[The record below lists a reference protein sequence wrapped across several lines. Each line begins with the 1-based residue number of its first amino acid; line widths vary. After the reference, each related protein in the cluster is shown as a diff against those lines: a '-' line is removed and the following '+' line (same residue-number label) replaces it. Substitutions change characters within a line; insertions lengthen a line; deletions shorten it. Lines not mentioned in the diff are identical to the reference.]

1 MVTLEQAKE
10 YLESQGITIP
20 DFVLQALVDQANS
33 IQECLDAHYPA
44 STALLIQ
51 LYLLALMGLGQGDK
65 YISSQTAPS
74 GASRS
79 FRYRDARRHRQRA
92 DYHQHRRWQLCGRA
106 YGYRYLTDIP
116 KGGVLPLIMTVYWKA
131 YDRFNRY
138 WRTLYQRQPRRRE
151 RLPAAAFIR
160 GHDQD
165 RHSGRDCAGVRHHP
179 RQ

>member
-44 STALLIQ
+44 STSLLIQ

-65 YISSQTAPS
+65 YISSQTGPN

-79 FRYRDARRHRQRA
+79 FRYLSFA
-92 DYHQHRRWQLCGRA
+92 DR
-106 YGYRYLTDIP
+106 
-116 KGGVLPLIMTVYWKA
+116 WKA
-131 YDRFNRY
+131 SLGLLRGLDKYGCATILIPPDPTN
-138 WRTLYQRQPRRRE
+138 T
-151 RLPAAAFIR
+151 AFAGIWIAR
-160 GHDQD
+160 GGCMCNGS
-165 RHSGRDCAGVRHHP
+165 R
-179 RQ
+179 